1 MKQTRSIQFNDQSRK
16 IRSAPPQIF
25 WKRLSKMLTAARPVA
40 ARFLLPQS
48 SVNRAIVKPTA
59 FLRTM
64 GTIADGVEFDTIAR
78 EWRCK
83 VREMKQIN
91 VTFSGPNLPLGSEQI
106 MRPADSIVYRKIA
119 LVGHGYD

>member
-1 MKQTRSIQFNDQSRK
+1 
-16 IRSAPPQIF
+16 
-25 WKRLSKMLTAARPVA
+25 MLTAARPVA

-91 VTFSGPNLPLGSEQI
+91 VTFWGPNLPLGSEHYAAG
-106 MRPADSIVYRKIA
+106 RFDSMQKDCTCGTR
-119 LVGHGYD
+119 L

>member
-1 MKQTRSIQFNDQSRK
+1 
-16 IRSAPPQIF
+16 
-25 WKRLSKMLTAARPVA
+25 MLTAARPVA

-83 VREMKQIN
+83 VREIN